1 MCMNMFVFKDGYQV
15 QQGEVIWNP
24 REKAKTRLKEGLL
37 SKKHR
42 KDNELS

>member
-1 MCMNMFVFKDGYQV
+1 MATRFNKGKLFEIQEK
-15 QQGEVIWNP
+15 
-24 REKAKTRLKEGLL
+24 KAKTRLKEGLL